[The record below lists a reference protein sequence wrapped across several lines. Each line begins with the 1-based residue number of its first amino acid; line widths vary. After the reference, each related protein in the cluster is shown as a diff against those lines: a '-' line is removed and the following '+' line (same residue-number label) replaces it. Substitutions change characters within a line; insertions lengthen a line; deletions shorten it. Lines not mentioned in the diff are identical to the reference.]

1 MFDVGTPRDQER
13 LFGDTGRREP
23 HFLPPLSRNEPAN
36 DMRLCFTRY
45 SFGVWDR
52 HSAPR
57 NPHVPSIIRLRL
69 ETWHQPEMHSNLVQ
83 SKDDLC

>member
-13 LFGDTGRREP
+13 LFGDTGRRET

-52 HSAPR
+52 HSAPQSSRPIDHSPETR
-57 NPHVPSIIRLRL
+57 NPATSLKYTQI
-69 ETWHQPEMHSNLVQ
+69 
-83 SKDDLC
+83 